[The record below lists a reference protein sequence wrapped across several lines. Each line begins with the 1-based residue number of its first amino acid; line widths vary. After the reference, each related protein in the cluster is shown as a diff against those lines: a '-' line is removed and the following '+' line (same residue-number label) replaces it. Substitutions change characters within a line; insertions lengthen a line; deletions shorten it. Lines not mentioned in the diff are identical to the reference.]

1 MDEQGSSV
9 QQLEVAP
16 TDVLAVV
23 VGLAAASLDIASGHQ
38 NYTFNN
44 LIACLI
50 CCDILQVLLL
60 LVVASFNFC
69 RGRACNLLVYNLA

>member
-1 MDEQGSSV
+1 M

-16 TDVLAVV
+16 TDVLAVI

-50 CCDILQVLLL
+50 CCDILQVSPLLA
-60 LVVASFNFC
+60 VASHVSVEVVHAIC
-69 RGRACNLLVYNLA
+69 SVQNLR